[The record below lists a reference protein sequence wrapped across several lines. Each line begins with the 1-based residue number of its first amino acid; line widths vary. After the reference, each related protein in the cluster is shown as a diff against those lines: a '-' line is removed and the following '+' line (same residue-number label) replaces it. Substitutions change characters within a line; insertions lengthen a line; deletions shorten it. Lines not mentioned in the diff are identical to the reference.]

1 MSQDITFPNNKT
13 IETLHGLV
21 LTETSAIIKV
31 TSTGCTAKEDFQ
43 LGLEESE
50 PPILTIT
57 RVKPDLCRA
66 APHTIDI
73 VFSLKEIGAA
83 NFTVANPFTPGA
95 SLIQGEKPMLNKIKA
110 LLRDDRV
117 RQDIKKAKTQDEA
130 IKVLT
135 TAGAEKGENFL
146 TEDVTKLLTEVALQ
160 TIPEMSEEDLQAVAG
175 RGCKYSACGPWTNC
189 PNPPITFW

>member
-1 MSQDITFPNNKT
+1 MSQDIPVPEGKS

-21 LTETSAIIKV
+21 LTETTATIKV

-43 LGLEESE
+43 LGLQESE

-57 RVKPDLCRA
+57 RVKPDPCKA

-83 NFTVANPFTPGA
+83 NFTVANPFAPGS
-95 SLIQGEKPMLNKIKA
+95 SLIQGEKPMLDKIKA
-110 LLRDDRV
+110 VLQDTKLR
-117 RQDIKKAKTQDEA
+117 QKIKEAKTQDEA

-135 TAGAEKGENFL
+135 TAVAEKGENFA
-146 TEDVTKLLTEVALQ
+146 TEDVTKLLTYVALQ

-175 RGCKYSACGPWTNC
+175 RGCWQSACGRWTNC
-189 PNPPITFW
+189 PNPPFTFL